1 MKPYLMDRERVLD
14 ELKTSAQGLT
24 AQEARQRLEE
34 AGPNRLAEGKKET
47 LLRRFLKQLADPMII
62 VLLAAAA
69 ISGVTSMLEE
79 NGSLVDALIIL
90 FVVVLNAVLGVIQES
105 KAEEAIAALKT
116 MTAATSKVVRDGKM
130 HAVKS
135 E

>member
-105 KAEEAIAALKT
+105 KAE
-116 MTAATSKVVRDGKM
+116 
-130 HAVKS
+130 
-135 E
+135 

>member
-116 MTAATSKVVRDGKM
+116 MTAATSKVVRDG
-130 HAVKS
+130 
-135 E
+135 